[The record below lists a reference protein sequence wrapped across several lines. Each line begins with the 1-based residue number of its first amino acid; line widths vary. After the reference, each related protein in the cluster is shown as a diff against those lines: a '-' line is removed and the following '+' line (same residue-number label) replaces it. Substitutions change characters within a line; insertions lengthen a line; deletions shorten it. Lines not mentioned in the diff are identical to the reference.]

1 MPDSTRQPNA
11 IVRDRLQQY
20 GLSET
25 EAETYLAVVEKGPA
39 TARTVAETA
48 GVSKSYVYDIC
59 DSLAADGF
67 VSVDDHRTPTVI
79 RATPPSEAFD
89 ALKRELDTLET
100 AVQNR
105 YEDDSADDNSFEVIK
120 SSPTIIKRLKQ
131 HIEAAEC
138 EVVLQVPARRLPE
151 INETLRRARER
162 GILVLLTLSSYDA
175 AAMDLELEEVANA
188 VRLGLDGAPSLLATD
203 QQRGFVSPSTM
214 LSWDHD
220 ETNAITFTQEAVSAV
235 LVGSY
240 LGNYWPIG
248 EELLVSRPPSL
259 PARYDMFRPV
269 VFTTTLALRAGKS
282 VVAELYA
289 RPTGSDDDFEVI
301 SGEVIDVRQNLVEP
315 HNSDFGFENSLV
327 VDTGRERITVGGYGA
342 FLEDYE
348 VKHTTLRRA

>member
-1 MPDSTRQPNA
+1 MPDSTRHSDVT
-11 IVRDRLQQY
+11 VRDRLQQY

-25 EAETYLAVVEKGPA
+25 AADTYLAVVEQGPA

-67 VSVDDHRTPTVI
+67 VTVDDHRTPTVI
-79 RATPPSEAFD
+79 RAMPPSEAFG
-89 ALKRELDTLET
+89 ALKRDLDTLEA
-100 AVQNR
+100 AVQTR
-105 YEDDSADDNSFEVIK
+105 YEDTPADDNSFEVVK
-120 SSPTIIKRLKQ
+120 SRPTIVKRLEQ
-131 HIEAAEC
+131 HIDAADC
-138 EVVLQVPARRLPE
+138 EVVLQVPARRLPDIHE
-151 INETLRRARER
+151 PLRRARER
-162 GILVLLTLSSYDA
+162 GILVLLALSGYDA
-175 AAMDLELEEVANA
+175 ATMELDLKGVANA
-188 VRLGLDGAPSLLATD
+188 VRIGLDGAPSLLATD

-220 ETNAITFTQEAVSAV
+220 ETNAITFTQEAVAAV

-248 EELLVSRPPSL
+248 EEVLVSRPPSL
-259 PARYDMFRPV
+259 PVRYDMFRPV
-269 VFTTTLALRAGKS
+269 VFATTLALRAGKS
-282 VVAELYA
+282 VVADLYA

-301 SGEVIDVRQNLVEP
+301 SGEVVDIRQNLVEP

-327 VDTGRERITVGGYGA
+327 VDTDVGRISVGGYGA

>member
-1 MPDSTRQPNA
+1 MPDSTRQPSETL
-11 IVRDRLQQY
+11 RDRLQQY
-20 GLSET
+20 GLSRT

-48 GVSKSYVYDIC
+48 GISKSYVYDIC
-59 DSLAADGF
+59 GSLAADGF
-67 VSVDDHRTPTVI
+67 VTVDDHRTPTII
-79 RATPPSEAFD
+79 RATPPSEAFG

-100 AVQNR
+100 AVQTR
-105 YEDDSADDNSFEVIK
+105 YEDTSAENNTFEVVK
-120 SSPTIIKRLKQ
+120 SRPTIVKRLEQ
-131 HIEAAEC
+131 HIEAADC
-138 EVVLQVPARRLPE
+138 EVILQIPARRLPDIRE
-151 INETLRRARER
+151 PLRRAQER
-162 GILVLLTLSSYDA
+162 GILVLLTLSSYDRA
-175 AAMDLELEEVANA
+175 TMELDLEEIANA
-188 VRLGLDGAPSLLATD
+188 VRIGLDGAPSLLATD

-220 ETNAITFTQEAVSAV
+220 ETNAITFTQEAVAAV

-248 EELLVSRPPSL
+248 EEVLVSQPPTL

-269 VFTTTLALRAGKS
+269 VFTTTLALRAGES
-282 VVAELYA
+282 VVADLYA
-289 RPTGSDDDFEVI
+289 RQTGSDDDFEVI

-327 VDTGRERITVGGYGA
+327 VDIGDGRITVGGYGA

-348 VKHTTLRRA
+348 VKHTTLRRT